1 MHTKEIVTLQSTY
14 REDMKVK
21 GFQFGKGDKA
31 ACIVGSFRGNEIQ
44 QMYICSRLVQ
54 ALRDL
59 ENSGAI
65 CVGKQIL
72 VIPNA
77 NPYSMNVGQKFF
89 GMEESDINRM
99 FPGNEKGETTSRIAA
114 ALFKEIADYSYGI
127 QFSSFSIAGEFAPH
141 VRMMKTGYQNT
152 SLANLFGLPY
162 VVVKKPAP
170 IDTQTLNYNWQTEMT
185 AAFLVYTNKTF
196 EIDDKSARQAVA
208 AVLRF
213 LTRMGILRY
222 ESHSGYISHVI
233 MEEDLTNV
241 YTECA
246 GIFKGLTELGEAVRY
261 GQPMAQ
267 IMDPMEGSIR
277 QMILAPTD
285 GIVFFT
291 HKEALVTQYDMVYR
305 LIHRMHE

>member
-21 GFQFGKGDKA
+21 GFLFGKGDKA

-59 ENSGAI
+59 ENSGGI

-72 VIPNA
+72 VIPNV

-170 IDTQTLNYNWQTEMT
+170 IDTKTLNYNWQTEMT

-261 GQPMAQ
+261 GQPLAQ